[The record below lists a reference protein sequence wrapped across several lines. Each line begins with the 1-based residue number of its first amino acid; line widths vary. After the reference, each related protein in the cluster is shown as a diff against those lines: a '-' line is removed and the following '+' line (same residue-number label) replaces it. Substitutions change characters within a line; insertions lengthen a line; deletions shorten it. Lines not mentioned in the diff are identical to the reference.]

1 MDPNAMDPLAKI
13 VVVPTSLGNDNPL
26 DEGLLRAA
34 HHGDLDEAKKLLE
47 KGARLTAIAMGVG
60 ETLLHLAAKKGRKE
74 MVSFLLERKSAINAK
89 DEHQQTALH
98 LATKSRHG
106 EVVSFLL
113 EKNTPI
119 DAKDEYEQTVLHL
132 AAKDGQR
139 ELVTFLLE
147 KRAHIEAKDD
157 HEQTAL
163 HLAVAKGHREVA
175 ALLLQSRADLL
186 AKDTETRTDQRQNEG
201 LKLPKNM
208 EQCRP
213 LSLSINGS
221 LGADTL
227 LWCITEQELWS
238 LPLLLGII
246 QCDSQDSIV
255 KILEMWP
262 QPAHVPDPNFWAIYF
277 ASTELTRA
285 RIQERLRVVLAD
297 DLYTGTTQKNM
308 LVMCGTGDDI
318 ADQNLYWAQEV
329 RVTLKHLPGICGM
342 DSINEDFLRNLAE
355 SPHGVI
361 FETDVIQGMVLAA
374 WQQYRGLTLLETAAC
389 LLSVTCLCA
398 ASYGFRHGF
407 VLAIPSLYVV
417 AVLHLKK
424 TLDEFFQAFRY
435 LIQCLN
441 SSAQRSYMTFDNAA
455 DFLYMVAGWLAI
467 VRQLR
472 IGSEE
477 LEKPCMAPAVVQP
490 AWRNLDG
497 TQTASHSLSHPR
509 HFRLLLADNSVSFS
523 ICTRILQ
530 LANPRR
536 TRSNICSS
544 HAGGEVGNLWRLRPL

>member
-1 MDPNAMDPLAKI
+1 M
-13 VVVPTSLGNDNPL
+13 
-26 DEGLLRAA
+26 
-34 HHGDLDEAKKLLE
+34 
-47 KGARLTAIAMGVG
+47 
-60 ETLLHLAAKKGRKE
+60 
-74 MVSFLLERKSAINAK
+74 
-89 DEHQQTALH
+89 
-98 LATKSRHG
+98 
-106 EVVSFLL
+106 VSFLL

-213 LSLSINGS
+213 LSLSINRS

-262 QPAHVPDPNFWAIYF
+262 QPAHVPDPNLWAIYY

-297 DLYTGTTQKNM
+297 EADDLYLYTGTTQKNM
-308 LVMCGTGDDI
+308 LVMHGNGDNI
-318 ADQNLYWAQEV
+318 ADENLFWAQEV
-329 RVTLKHLPGICGM
+329 PVTLKHLPGILGR
-342 DSINEDFLRNLAE
+342 DSIDEDFLRNVAE

-389 LLSVTCLCA
+389 LLNVTCLCC
-398 ASYGFRHGF
+398 ASYGFRHEF
-407 VLAIPSLYVV
+407 ALATPCLYVV

-424 TLDEFFQAFRY
+424 TLDEFFQAFRHI
-435 LIQCLN
+435 IQCLN

-477 LEKPCMAPAVVQP
+477 LEKPCSMCLAPAVV
-490 AWRNLDG
+490 
-497 TQTASHSLSHPR
+497 
-509 HFRLLLADNSVSFS
+509 
-523 ICTRILQ
+523 
-530 LANPRR
+530 
-536 TRSNICSS
+536 
-544 HAGGEVGNLWRLRPL
+544 

>member
-1 MDPNAMDPLAKI
+1 MDPLAKI

-47 KGARLTAIAMGVG
+47 KGAAIAMGVG

-89 DEHQQTALH
+89 DDHQQTALH

-106 EVVSFLL
+106 EVVS
-113 EKNTPI
+113 
-119 DAKDEYEQTVLHL
+119 
-132 AAKDGQR
+132 
-139 ELVTFLLE
+139 FLLE

-318 ADQNLYWAQEV
+318 ADQNLFWAQEV

-389 LLSVTCLCA
+389 LLSVTCLCG

-477 LEKPCMAPAVVQP
+477 LEKPCMAMFAVC
-490 AWRNLDG
+490 AWL
-497 TQTASHSLSHPR
+497 
-509 HFRLLLADNSVSFS
+509 RLLYSLRGE
-523 ICTRILQ
+523 TWMGPRLLPILSAIQ
-530 LANPRR
+530 DTFGFFLLTILCLSASAHAYYNL
-536 TRSNICSS
+536 RSNICSS